1 MGYRLNNSPNNSKR
15 SLSGETGD
23 LCICMVQR
31 ISDKCSVFQLTAI
44 REPFIADV
52 TKTGNG
58 ERGTGE
64 RGNGGTGERGNG
76 GTGNRERESGN
87 ECTEV
92 TRLRIESVGGNDV
105 YKH

>member
-1 MGYRLNNSPNNSKR
+1 VGYRLNNSPNNSKR

-64 RGNGGTGERGNG
+64 RGNGGTG
-76 GTGNRERESGN
+76 NRERESGN